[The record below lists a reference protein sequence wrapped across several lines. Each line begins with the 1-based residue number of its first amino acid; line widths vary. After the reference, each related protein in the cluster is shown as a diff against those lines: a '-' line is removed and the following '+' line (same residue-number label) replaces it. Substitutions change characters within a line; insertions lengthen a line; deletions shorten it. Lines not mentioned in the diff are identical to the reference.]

1 MTAAEGDALTQEEKL
16 KAINVLAKRW
26 LRHPSS
32 PESQMIASEIAK
44 LSEDL
49 PPPIACK
56 HCPFWKHM
64 HWEEAGKLVTPSCP
78 GFEAEVVQ

>member
-1 MTAAEGDALTQEEKL
+1 MTTEEKL

-26 LRHPSS
+26 YRQPIGADSM
-32 PESQMIASEIAK
+32 EIARQIAK

-49 PPPIACK
+49 PPPVACK

-64 HWEEAGKLVTPSCP
+64 HWEESGKLITPSCS
-78 GFEAEVVQ
+78 GFEADVPS

>member
-1 MTAAEGDALTQEEKL
+1 MTNDEKL

-26 LRHPSS
+26 MRHPGGEGSMQLARDI
-32 PESQMIASEIAK
+32 EK

-49 PPPIACK
+49 PPPIPCK

-64 HWEEAGKLVTPSCP
+64 HWEEGGKLITPSCP
-78 GFEAEVVQ
+78 GFEEELSQ